1 MEIFDQSKSLIENL
15 SYLSSTIVGI
25 LGLIIIWQLI
35 IAVKSL
41 KTAKNALEQAKDEFK
56 ISSKRYAVHE
66 AAKLCE
72 KFTDQ
77 TLRKINDFERNNME
91 LVKQYPKVLEPIESW
106 DFSSKIKV
114 KNRKETIESVDKIF
128 TKNSEFFLNIMNE
141 FEVFAMYF
149 TKQIADEDI
158 AFQTLGKTYI
168 DYVEN
173 YHPIILIMNGA
184 QKGTAFRN
192 IRELYAMWQN
202 KTKRQTLTQLSEK
215 VKEELEKTV
224 EKTVK
229 PFGT

>member
-15 SYLSSTIVGI
+15 SYLSSTLIGI
-25 LGLIIIWQLI
+25 LSLIIIWQLI
-35 IAVKSL
+35 VAVKSL
-41 KTAKNALEQAKDEFK
+41 KTAKNTLEQAKAEFT
-56 ISSKRYAVHE
+56 ISSKRFAVHE

-77 TLRKINDFERNNME
+77 TFRKINDFERNNIE

-106 DFSSKIKV
+106 DFSTKIKV
-114 KNRKETIESVDKIF
+114 ANPKETIDSVDNLF
-128 TKNSEFFLNIMNE
+128 TPNSEFFLNIMNE
-141 FEVFAMYF
+141 FEVFAMHF

-158 AFQTLGKTYI
+158 AFQTVGKTFL

-173 YHPIILIMNGA
+173 YHPIILITNSA

-192 IRELYAMWQN
+192 IRELYAIWQN
-202 KTKRQTLTQLSEK
+202 KTKRQTLTQLSKK
-215 VKEELEKTV
+215 VKEELEKTI
-224 EKTVK
+224 ETNVK

>member
-1 MEIFDQSKSLIENL
+1 MEIFDQSKSLLENL

-25 LGLIIIWQLI
+25 LSLIIIWQLI
-35 IAVKSL
+35 VAVKSL
-41 KTAKNALEQAKDEFK
+41 KTAKSTLEQAKNEFK
-56 ISSKRYAVHE
+56 TSSKRYAVHE

-77 TLRKINDFERNNME
+77 TFRKINDFERQNKE
-91 LVKQYPKVLEPIESW
+91 LVKGYPKVIEPIESW
-106 DFSSKIKV
+106 DHSSKIV
-114 KNRKETIESVDKIF
+114 VANPKETIESIDKIF
-128 TKNSEFFLNIMNE
+128 TENSEFFLNIVNE
-141 FEVFAMYF
+141 FEVFAMHF

-158 AFQTLGKTYI
+158 AYQTVGKTFL

-173 YHPIILIMNGA
+173 YHPIILIMNKA
-184 QKGTAFRN
+184 QNGTAFRN

-224 EKTVK
+224 EKKVK

>member
-15 SYLSSTIVGI
+15 SHLSSTIVGI
-25 LGLIIIWQLI
+25 VSLIIIWQLI
-35 IAVKSL
+35 VAVKSL
-41 KTAKNALEQAKDEFK
+41 KTAKNSLQQAKDEFT
-56 ISSKRYAVHE
+56 ISSKRYSAHE

-72 KFTDQ
+72 KFTDI
-77 TLRKINDFERNNME
+77 TFRKINEFERNNVE
-91 LVKQYPKVLEPIESW
+91 LVKQYPKVLEPIKSW
-106 DFSSKIKV
+106 DSSSKIIV
-114 KNRKETIESVDKIF
+114 ANPKETIESVDKIF
-128 TKNSEFFLNIMNE
+128 NANSEFFLNILNE
-141 FEVFAMYF
+141 FEVFAMHF

-158 AFQTLGKTYI
+158 AFQTVGKTFL

-173 YHPIILIMNGA
+173 FHPIILIINSG

-192 IRELYAMWQN
+192 IRELYGMWQN

-224 EKTVK
+224 EKKVR

>member
-15 SYLSSTIVGI
+15 SYLSSTIIGI
-25 LGLIIIWQLI
+25 LSLIIIWQLI
-35 IAVKSL
+35 VAVKSL
-41 KTAKNALEQAKDEFK
+41 KTAKNTLEQAKKEFI
-56 ISSKRYAVHE
+56 ISSKRFAIHE
-66 AAKLCE
+66 AVKLCE

-77 TLRKINDFERNNME
+77 TFRKINEFERNNME
-91 LVKQYPKVLEPIESW
+91 LVKQYPKVLKPIESW
-106 DFSSKIKV
+106 DNSSKIIV
-114 KNRKETIESVDKIF
+114 ANQQETIDSVDNIF
-128 TKNSEFFLNIMNE
+128 TPNSEFFLNIVNE
-141 FEVFAMYF
+141 FEVFAMHF

-158 AFQTLGKTYI
+158 AFQTVGKTFL

-173 YHPIILIMNGA
+173 YHPIILIMNLA

-192 IRELYAMWQN
+192 IRELYAIWQN

-224 EKTVK
+224 KTEMK

>member
-1 MEIFDQSKSLIENL
+1 MEIFDQSKSLLENL

-25 LGLIIIWQLI
+25 LSLIIIWQLI
-35 IAVKSL
+35 IAIKSL
-41 KTAKNALEQAKDEFK
+41 QTAEKTLEQAKDEFK
-56 ISSKRYAVHE
+56 ISSKRLGVHE

-77 TLRKINDFERNNME
+77 TFRKINDFERSNLE
-91 LVKQYPKVLEPIESW
+91 LVKKYPKVIEPIENW
-106 DFSSKIKV
+106 NYSSQIIV
-114 KNRKETIESVDKIF
+114 SNPQETIDSIENIF
-128 TKNSEFFLNIMNE
+128 TAHSEFFLNIVNE
-141 FEVFAMYF
+141 FEVFAMHF

-158 AFQTLGKTYI
+158 AYQTVGKTFL

-173 YHPIILIMNGA
+173 FHPIILIMNGA

-215 VKEELEKTV
+215 VKQELEKTV
-224 EKTVK
+224 KKKIK

>member
-1 MEIFDQSKSLIENL
+1 MEIFDQTKSLMENL

-25 LGLIIIWQLI
+25 LSLIIIWQLI
-35 IAVKSL
+35 VAVKSL
-41 KTAKNALEQAKDEFK
+41 KTAKNSLEQAKAEFT
-56 ISSKRYAVHE
+56 ISSKRFAVHE
-66 AAKLCE
+66 AVKLCE

-77 TLRKINDFERNNME
+77 TFRKINDFERNNLE

-106 DFSSKIKV
+106 DYSTKIIV
-114 KNRKETIESVDKIF
+114 ANPQETIDSVENLF
-128 TKNSEFFLNIMNE
+128 TPNSEFFLNIVNE
-141 FEVFAMYF
+141 LEVFAMHF

-158 AFQTLGKTYI
+158 AFRTVGKTFL

-202 KTKRQTLTQLSEK
+202 KTKRQTLTQLSKK

-224 EKTVK
+224 ETKVK